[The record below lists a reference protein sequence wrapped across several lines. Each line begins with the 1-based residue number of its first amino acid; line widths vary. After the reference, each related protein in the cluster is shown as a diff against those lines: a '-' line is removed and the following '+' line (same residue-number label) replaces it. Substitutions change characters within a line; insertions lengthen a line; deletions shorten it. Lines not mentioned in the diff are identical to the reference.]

1 MKESIEELLKAFV
14 ARFRENKEDDSQF
27 SRERLKQLQ
36 EKYKIEDLPDA
47 DHFAEAEEKCE
58 VDGGSFAFDTA
69 EERQSGVVR
78 WCGNADRFMD
88 QKIRAHNE
96 LGGQGQLFEIDPME
110 KLPD

>member
-1 MKESIEELLKAFV
+1 MIDSIDELLKAS
-14 ARFRENKEDDSQF
+14 AGRFKENKEDDSQF

-47 DHFAEAEEKCE
+47 DHFAESGSD
-58 VDGGSFAFDTA
+58 VDAGSFIFETA
-69 EERQSGVVR
+69 EGRQSGVVR
-78 WCGNADRFMD
+78 WCGNEDRFMD

-96 LGGQGQLFEIDPME
+96 LGGHGQLFEIDPMD